1 MGKKEVK
8 VETPVVE
15 IVEEVVE
22 TPVEIKKPHWREH
35 LEINFEN
42 HLDKDPNDPR
52 TRSDR

>member
-1 MGKKEVK
+1 MRKKNVK

-15 IVEEVVE
+15 EVVETVEVVE

-35 LEINFEN
+35 LEVNFEN

-52 TRSDR
+52 NK